1 MKFKE
6 SRSLVKY
13 YRPAKF
19 EKDRM
24 INNREIAECAFL
36 SSVTLWPWPLHPEK
50 NTALLL
56 VIIYQLAKYEK
67 DLTKNSKEI
76 AEHRKWEENK
86 IRKKR
91 QYNNRKVFRPCRQ
104 TLTMNC
110 IFRQLYMYARL

>member
-76 AEHRKWEENK
+76 AEHRKWERKQNK
-86 IRKKR
+86 KEKTIQQQKGLPTMSADL
-91 QYNNRKVFRPCRQ
+91 NNE
-104 TLTMNC
+104 
-110 IFRQLYMYARL
+110 LYF